1 MQRPQAL
8 SLLESNNQNSHW
20 KESALY
26 WVEGFRKALRCA
38 ILLGMKNFA
47 FLTAL
52 LVAGFSSEIRAQS
65 PAEIVAAS
73 PAAAWVEIPAED
85 LLVMTLPSL
94 PNGPGLPTGKERR
107 VVIQLAPAP
116 FAQGWVN
123 NIRTL
128 AKAHWWDGLAI
139 TRVQD
144 NYVAQWGDP
153 DGEDPVKARALP
165 AGLRQ
170 MPEADYVVQG
180 ALPQS
185 KGLEEVFLPRNTALS
200 WSNFYKGWPVAGAQG
215 QGGPSNWLVHC
226 YGMVGV
232 GRNLS
237 PDTGA
242 GAELYAVIGHAPR
255 HLDRN
260 IAVVGRVVQGIEHL
274 SSLPRGTAA
283 LGFYADS
290 KERTGITSLRLVA
303 DLPEKERPRFAV
315 LASES
320 ASFQAY
326 AQARANRRDAFF
338 NIAAGGAD
346 LCNIPVPIRQIAS
359 QQ

>member
-1 MQRPQAL
+1 LP
-8 SLLESNNQNSHW
+8 ESNNQNSHW

-26 WVEGFRKALRCA
+26 RAEGFRKALRCA
-38 ILLGMKNFA
+38 ILPGMKNFH
-47 FLTAL
+47 FLILGLAISL
-52 LVAGFSSEIRAQS
+52 GSVAHAKS
-65 PAEIVAAS
+65 PAEIVAEA
-73 PAAAWVEIPAED
+73 PANDWVEVPAED
-85 LLVMTLPSL
+85 LLVMTLP
-94 PNGPGLPTGKERR
+94 NTAQHGVRR

-123 NIRTL
+123 NIRLL
-128 AKAHWWDGLAI
+128 AQAQWWDGLAI

-153 DGEDPVKARALP
+153 DGENPATARALP
-165 AGLRQ
+165 PGLRQ
-170 MPEADYVVQG
+170 MPEADYVVRGQ
-180 ALPQS
+180 LPQS
-185 KGLEEVFLPRNTALS
+185 KGMEEVFLPRNTAS
-200 WSNFYKGWPVAGAQG
+200 NWSNFYKGWPVAGAQING
-215 QGGPSNWLVHC
+215 KPQNWLVHC

-237 PDTGA
+237 PDTGT

-283 LGFYADS
+283 LGFYANP
-290 KERTGITSLRLVA
+290 KERTRIDTLRLVS
-303 DLPEKERPRFAV
+303 DLPLTERPRFAV
-315 LASES
+315 LASDS

-338 NIAAGGAD
+338 NIPAGGAD
-346 LCNIPVPIRQIAS
+346 VCNIPVPIRQIAP

>member
-1 MQRPQAL
+1 M
-8 SLLESNNQNSHW
+8 
-20 KESALY
+20 
-26 WVEGFRKALRCA
+26 EGFRKALRCA
-38 ILLGMKNFA
+38 ILPGMKNFH
-47 FLTAL
+47 FLILGLTISL
-52 LVAGFSSEIRAQS
+52 GSVAHAKS
-65 PAEIVAAS
+65 PADIVAAA
-73 PAAAWVEIPAED
+73 PASDWVEVPAED
-85 LLVMTLPSL
+85 LLVMTLP
-94 PNGPGLPTGKERR
+94 NTAQDGARR

-123 NIRTL
+123 NIRKL
-128 AKAHWWDGLAI
+128 AQARWWDGLAI

-153 DGEDPVKARALP
+153 DGETPAKARALP
-165 AGLRQ
+165 PGLRQ
-170 MPEADYVVQG
+170 MPEADYVVPGQ
-180 ALPQS
+180 LPQS
-185 KGLEEVFLPRNTALS
+185 KGLEEVFLPRNTAS
-200 WSNFYKGWPVAGAQG
+200 NWSNFYKGWPVAGTHG

-237 PDTGA
+237 PDTGT

-283 LGFYADS
+283 LGFYAHP
-290 KERTGITSLRLVA
+290 KERTRIDTLRLVS
-303 DLPEKERPRFAV
+303 DLPVKERPRFAV
-315 LASES
+315 LASDS

-338 NIAAGGAD
+338 NIPAGGAD
-346 LCNIPVPIRQIAS
+346 LCNIPVPIRQIAP

>member
-1 MQRPQAL
+1 MP
-8 SLLESNNQNSHW
+8 ESNNQNSHW

-26 WVEGFRKALRCA
+26 RAEGFRKALRCA
-38 ILLGMKNFA
+38 ILPGMKNFH
-47 FLTAL
+47 FLILGLTISL
-52 LVAGFSSEIRAQS
+52 GSVAHAKS
-65 PAEIVAAS
+65 PAEIVAEA
-73 PAAAWVEIPAED
+73 PANDWVEVPAED
-85 LLVMTLPSL
+85 LLVMTLP
-94 PNGPGLPTGKERR
+94 NTAQHGVRR

-123 NIRTL
+123 NIRLL
-128 AKAHWWDGLAI
+128 AQAQWWDGLAI

-153 DGEDPVKARALP
+153 DGENPATARALP
-165 AGLRQ
+165 PGLRQ
-170 MPEADYVVQG
+170 MPEADYVVRGQ
-180 ALPQS
+180 LPQS
-185 KGLEEVFLPRNTALS
+185 KGMEEVFLPRNTAS
-200 WSNFYKGWPVAGAQG
+200 NWSNFYKGWPVAGAQING
-215 QGGPSNWLVHC
+215 KPQNWLVHC

-237 PDTGA
+237 PDTGT

-283 LGFYADS
+283 LGFYANP
-290 KERTGITSLRLVA
+290 KERTRIDTLRLVS
-303 DLPEKERPRFAV
+303 DLPLTERPRFAV
-315 LASES
+315 LASDS

-338 NIAAGGAD
+338 NIPAGGAD
-346 LCNIPVPIRQIAS
+346 VCNIPVPIRQIAP

>member
-1 MQRPQAL
+1 MP
-8 SLLESNNQNSHW
+8 ESNNQNSHW
-20 KESALY
+20 KVSALY
-26 WVEGFRKALRCA
+26 RAEGFRKALRCA
-38 ILLGMKNFA
+38 ILPGMKNFY
-47 FLTAL
+47 FLILGLAISL
-52 LVAGFSSEIRAQS
+52 GSVAHAKS
-65 PAEIVAAS
+65 PAEIVAEA
-73 PAAAWVEIPAED
+73 PANDWVEVPAED
-85 LLVMTLPSL
+85 LLVMTLP
-94 PNGPGLPTGKERR
+94 NTAQHGVRR

-123 NIRTL
+123 NIRLL
-128 AKAHWWDGLAI
+128 AQAQWWDGLAI

-153 DGEDPVKARALP
+153 DGENPATARALP
-165 AGLRQ
+165 PGLRQ
-170 MPEADYVVQG
+170 MPEADYVVRGQ
-180 ALPQS
+180 LPQS
-185 KGLEEVFLPRNTALS
+185 KGMEEVFLPRNTAS
-200 WSNFYKGWPVAGAQG
+200 NWSNFYKGWPVAGAQING
-215 QGGPSNWLVHC
+215 KPQNWLVHC

-237 PDTGA
+237 PDTGT

-283 LGFYADS
+283 LGFYANP
-290 KERTGITSLRLVA
+290 KERTRIDALRLVS
-303 DLPEKERPRFAV
+303 DLPLTERPRFAV
-315 LASES
+315 LASDS

-326 AQARANRRDAFF
+326 AHARANRRDAFF
-338 NIAAGGAD
+338 NIPAGGAD
-346 LCNIPVPIRQIAS
+346 VCNIPVPIRQIAP

>member
-1 MQRPQAL
+1 
-8 SLLESNNQNSHW
+8 
-20 KESALY
+20 
-26 WVEGFRKALRCA
+26 
-38 ILLGMKNFA
+38 MKNFH
-47 FLTAL
+47 FLILGLAISL
-52 LVAGFSSEIRAQS
+52 GSVAHAKS
-65 PAEIVAAS
+65 PAEIVAEA
-73 PAAAWVEIPAED
+73 PANDWVEVPAED
-85 LLVMTLPSL
+85 LLVMTLP
-94 PNGPGLPTGKERR
+94 NTAQHGVRR

-123 NIRTL
+123 NIRLL
-128 AKAHWWDGLAI
+128 AQAQWWDGLAI

-153 DGEDPVKARALP
+153 DGENPATARALP
-165 AGLRQ
+165 PGLRQ
-170 MPEADYVVQG
+170 MPEADYVVRGQ
-180 ALPQS
+180 LPQS
-185 KGLEEVFLPRNTALS
+185 KGMEEVFLPRNTAS
-200 WSNFYKGWPVAGAQG
+200 NWSNFYKGWPVAGAQING
-215 QGGPSNWLVHC
+215 KPQNWLVHC

-237 PDTGA
+237 PDTGT

-283 LGFYADS
+283 LGFYANP
-290 KERTGITSLRLVA
+290 KERTRIDTLRLVS
-303 DLPEKERPRFAV
+303 DLPLTERPRFAV
-315 LASES
+315 LASDS

-338 NIAAGGAD
+338 NIPAGGAD
-346 LCNIPVPIRQIAS
+346 VCNIPVPIRQIAP

>member
-1 MQRPQAL
+1 
-8 SLLESNNQNSHW
+8 
-20 KESALY
+20 
-26 WVEGFRKALRCA
+26 
-38 ILLGMKNFA
+38 MKNFH
-47 FLTAL
+47 FLILGLTISL
-52 LVAGFSSEIRAQS
+52 GSVAHAKS
-65 PAEIVAAS
+65 PAEIVAEA
-73 PAAAWVEIPAED
+73 PANDWVEVPAED
-85 LLVMTLPSL
+85 LLVMTLP
-94 PNGPGLPTGKERR
+94 NTAQHGVRR

-123 NIRTL
+123 NIRLL
-128 AKAHWWDGLAI
+128 AQAQWWDGLAI

-153 DGEDPVKARALP
+153 DGENPATARALP
-165 AGLRQ
+165 PGLRQ
-170 MPEADYVVQG
+170 MPEADYVVRGQ
-180 ALPQS
+180 LPQS
-185 KGLEEVFLPRNTALS
+185 KGMEEVFLPRNTAS
-200 WSNFYKGWPVAGAQG
+200 NWSNFYKGWPVAGAQING
-215 QGGPSNWLVHC
+215 KPQNWLVHC

-237 PDTGA
+237 PDTGT

-260 IAVVGRVVQGIEHL
+260 IAVVGRVVQGMEHL

-283 LGFYADS
+283 LGFYANP
-290 KERTGITSLRLVA
+290 KERTRIDTLRLVS
-303 DLPEKERPRFAV
+303 DLPLTERPRFAV
-315 LASES
+315 LASDS

-338 NIAAGGAD
+338 NIPAGGAD
-346 LCNIPVPIRQIAS
+346 VCNIPVPIRQIAP

>member
-1 MQRPQAL
+1 
-8 SLLESNNQNSHW
+8 
-20 KESALY
+20 
-26 WVEGFRKALRCA
+26 
-38 ILLGMKNFA
+38 MKNFH
-47 FLTAL
+47 FLILGLTISL
-52 LVAGFSSEIRAQS
+52 GSVAHAKS
-65 PAEIVAAS
+65 PAEIVAEA
-73 PAAAWVEIPAED
+73 PANDWVEVPAED
-85 LLVMTLPSL
+85 LLVMTLP
-94 PNGPGLPTGKERR
+94 NTAQHGVRR

-123 NIRTL
+123 NIRLL
-128 AKAHWWDGLAI
+128 AQAQWWDGLAI

-153 DGEDPVKARALP
+153 DGENPATARALP
-165 AGLRQ
+165 PGLRQ
-170 MPEADYVVQG
+170 MPEADYVVRGQ
-180 ALPQS
+180 LPQS
-185 KGLEEVFLPRNTALS
+185 KGMEEVFLPRNTAS
-200 WSNFYKGWPVAGAQG
+200 NWSNFYKGWPVAGAQING
-215 QGGPSNWLVHC
+215 KPQNWLVHC

-237 PDTGA
+237 PDTGT

-283 LGFYADS
+283 LGFYANP
-290 KERTGITSLRLVA
+290 KERTRIDTLRLVS
-303 DLPEKERPRFAV
+303 DLPLTERPRFAV
-315 LASES
+315 LASDS

-338 NIAAGGAD
+338 NIPAGGAD
-346 LCNIPVPIRQIAS
+346 LCNIPVPIRQIAP